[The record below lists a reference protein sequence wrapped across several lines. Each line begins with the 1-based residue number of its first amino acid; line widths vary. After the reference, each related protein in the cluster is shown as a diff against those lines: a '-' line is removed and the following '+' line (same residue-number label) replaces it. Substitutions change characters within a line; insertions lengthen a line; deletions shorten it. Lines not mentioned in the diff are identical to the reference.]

1 MTGTLRAGEVAE
13 RVGVN
18 LQTLRYYERR
28 GLLPEPDRS
37 LGGHRLYDDDAVLLL
52 RVIKAAQAL
61 GFTLDEVS
69 ALIDTGSHAH
79 RRRADLREVARAK
92 LVQVREKIVALQQIE
107 QTLLDVLDAGCSDLA
122 TCALED
128 DCPIPFAGLS
138 DLVSSEGQGGRTG

>member
-1 MTGTLRAGEVAE
+1 MTGRLRAGEVAE

-37 LGGHRLYDDDAVLLL
+37 LGGHRLYDDDTVLLL

-61 GFTLDEVS
+61 GFTLDEV
-69 ALIDTGSHAH
+69 AELIDTGSHAH
-79 RRRADLREVARAK
+79 RRRANLHEVAEAK
-92 LVQVREKIVALQQIE
+92 LRQVREKIAALQRIE
-107 QTLLDVLDAGCSDLA
+107 QTLLEVRDAGCHDLA

-128 DCPIPFAGLS
+128 DCPIPFA
-138 DLVSSEGQGGRTG
+138 EI

>member
-1 MTGTLRAGEVAE
+1 MTGTMRAGDVAE

-28 GLLPEPDRS
+28 GLLPQPDRS
-37 LGGHRLYDDDAVLLL
+37 LGGHRLYDDDTVLLL

-79 RRRADLREVARAK
+79 SRRADLHELALAK
-92 LVQVREKIVALQQIE
+92 LRQVREKIAALQQIE
-107 QTLLDVLDAGCSDLA
+107 ETLVDVLDAGCSDLA

-128 DCPIPFAGLS
+128 DCPIPFAGIS
-138 DLVSSEGQGGRTG
+138 DLVSSEDPVRDR